1 MRVLNGPFM
10 GSMNMPGI
18 SLSLLNLTNVAADC
32 PFTSVDNLLANLDA
46 PHNSSA
52 WPTTQNIYPVPSALQ
67 RKRQDQYIDVPAEQK
82 VVVEGGA
89 QLMVDPK
96 GIQEALKVASEDVI
110 TLEPDLTRWDTIVG
124 DGDCGETCAQGA
136 EAVLKHLKQG
146 LGKDGDVVGLFR
158 ELTEIIDG
166 KSRIDQS

>member
-1 MRVLNGPFM
+1 M

-18 SLSLLNLTNVAADC
+18 SLSLLNLTNVASEC
-32 PFTSVDNLLANLDA
+32 PSFGGVDGLIAHLDA

-52 WPTTQNIYPVPSALQ
+52 WPTTQNIYPVPSTLQ
-67 RKRQDQYIDVPAEQK
+67 RKRQDQYIDVEKEEKIVP
-82 VVVEGGA
+82 EGGA
-89 QLMVDPK
+89 KLLVDPK
-96 GIQEALKVASEDVI
+96 GIQEALRVASEDTI
-110 TLEPDLTRWDTIVG
+110 ALEPDLTRWDTIVG

-146 LGKDGDVVGLFR
+146 LGQDGDVVGLFR

-166 KSRIDQS
+166 EYISWRS

>member
-1 MRVLNGPFM
+1 MPVRVLNGPFM

-18 SLSLLNLTNVAADC
+18 SLSLLNLTNVAAEC
-32 PFTSVDNLLANLDA
+32 PFTVEDLLAKLDA

-52 WPTTQNIYPVPSALQ
+52 WPTTQNIYPVPDALAS
-67 RKRQDQYIDVPAEQK
+67 RSRADQYIDIEEEKK
-82 VVVEGGA
+82 VVPEGGA
-89 QLMVDPK
+89 RLLVDPK
-96 GIQEALKVASEDVI
+96 GIHESLKVASEDVI
-110 TLEPDLTRWDTIVG
+110 ALEPDLTRWDTIVG

-136 EAVLKHLKQG
+136 EAVLKHLKEG

-166 KSRIDQS
+166 MSHH